1 MKRIIPSVLLLAVML
16 TAVSFA
22 ACGGDDDAVVTPT
35 QAVATTASVGTLA
48 GKTAAGE
55 TAVGTKAG
63 ATTAA
68 ATPGSPAAEWAKD
81 MQNATT
87 TPSGLKYVDEVVGT
101 GSAPKVGRSVTV
113 SYIGTFINGTKFD
126 ASADH
131 GGTFSF
137 VLGQGNVIKGWD
149 EGVASMKVG
158 GTRLLYVP
166 SALAYGTRGNGPI
179 PPNTDIIFEVKLIS
193 VQQ

>member
-1 MKRIIPSVLLLAVML
+1 MKRIIPSVLLLALML
-16 TAVSFA
+16 AALSFT
-22 ACGGDDDAVVTPT
+22 ACGGDDDAAATPT
-35 QAVATTASVGTLA
+35 QAAATPASGGTVAGN
-48 GKTAAGE
+48 TAAG
-55 TAVGTKAG
+55 
-63 ATTAA
+63 TTAA
-68 ATPGSPAAEWAKD
+68 TKPASTAPASATDFSSIKD
-81 MQNATT
+81 ATT

-101 GSAPKVGRSVTV
+101 GSAPKVGRNVTV
-113 SYIGTFINGTKFD
+113 SYVGTFTNGTKFD

-149 EGVASMKVG
+149 EGVATMKVG
-158 GTRLLYVP
+158 GTRILYVP

-179 PPNTDIIFEVKLIS
+179 KPNTDLIFEVKLIS